1 MNFILKTAVFLSCAF
16 LLSGVST
23 QAEAARKF
31 ITIGTAGVT
40 GVYFP
45 AGGAICRLV
54 NLKRK
59 EHGIKCS
66 VESTGGSIYNLNSI
80 RQGELDLGVA
90 QSDWQYHAYNGTGN
104 FEPQGKF
111 DKLRSVFAMHSEPF
125 TVVARV
131 DSGIKNFTDLKDKR
145 VNIGNPGSGMRAT
158 MEEVMKAY
166 GWNRQSFAL
175 VSELKASE
183 QGQALCDNKVDA
195 IVYAA
200 GHPNGAIQ
208 EVTST
213 CDTVMIDVTG
223 DPISKLVDGNPFYSY
238 AEIPGG
244 MYKNNANPTKTFGV
258 KATFVSSADVDSELI
273 YQTVKA
279 VFERFEDFKTLHP
292 VFSML
297 EPVKMIL
304 DGNTAPLHDG
314 AHRYFTESGLLA
326 KAKAGNVSAADSIAP
341 MLEMKPANDNSAVI
355 IEAEKIKAKAI
366 KAVTPTP

>member
-1 MNFILKTAVFLSCAF
+1 MTLFARLGFIALSA
-16 LLSGVST
+16 LLITIFPDNSH
-23 QAEAARKF
+23 AARKF

-54 NLKRK
+54 NIKRK

-66 VESTGGSIYNLNSI
+66 VESTGGSIYNLNAI

-104 FEPQGKF
+104 FAPQGKF
-111 DKLRSVFAMHSEPF
+111 EKLRSVFAMHGEPF
-125 TVVARV
+125 TIVARV
-131 DSGIKNFTDLKDKR
+131 DSGINKFEDLKDKR

-158 MEEVMKAY
+158 MEEVMNAY
-166 GWNRQSFAL
+166 GWNRDDFAL
-175 VSELKASE
+175 VSELKSSE

-213 CDTVMIDVTG
+213 CDTKMIDVTG
-223 DPISKLVDGNPFYSY
+223 GPITKLVEENPFYSY

-244 MYKNNANPTKTFGV
+244 MYKGTDKPVHTFGV
-258 KATFVSSADVDSELI
+258 KATFVSSADVDADLI
-273 YQTVKA
+273 YETVKA
-279 VFERFEDFKTLHP
+279 VFDRFDDFKTLHP
-292 VFSML
+292 VFSTLDPTKML
-297 EPVKMIL
+297 L

-314 AHRYFTESGLLA
+314 AYRYFQQSGLLE
-326 KAKAGNVSAADSIAP
+326 KAEGGNVFAI
-341 MLEMKPANDNSAVI
+341 EANDSAKKKTP
-355 IEAEKIKAKAI
+355 AESVAPAQ
-366 KAVTPTP
+366 